1 MLSKFVVSRVVKT
14 FVVALT
20 IPLLSG
26 CVVEQRLSW
35 SPDGKKMAIV
45 GADGLRVSL
54 DSGIH
59 LADPVDVDAQS
70 VAWFPDSK
78 RVALVTKA
86 NCENWAELEKSV
98 DKEEVEAIKAG
109 AAQMLKQLELCGG
122 DFAVCRD
129 ALMKENFNST
139 YVQPVLYYLRSTAQD
154 NMQRLVGREWK
165 DMKTM
170 DAFVCISH
178 IKVYEVDASG
188 KLQLKQT
195 LASTA
200 NTFESIKV
208 SPSNEFICLVDK
220 DKNLCLV
227 QTTATAKG
235 YRRIASKFA
244 KQPDWDFN
252 TDVIY
257 GLHSVV
263 RTDKKGSSEAQE
275 LVSVD
280 ARKGGTLKR
289 LSWAETT
296 NGKVRSTVDGN
307 LIFGS
312 FVSLPASKKAKAQN
326 ADALSVLNLT
336 SGKSKR
342 VFVAAGGDRLES
354 FEVSPDGK
362 KISITNTNGAV
373 KIVSLPAGTY
383 KVVVPGVAKNERD
396 VFTPVWKNNDEI
408 CYERLA
414 TKDGSGQVALLSL
427 STNKSKDISLKW
439 PAEAVRGLLND
450 PKKGSKLSFEDMIK
464 DLEEHKR
471 ANLKS

>member
-1 MLSKFVVSRVVKT
+1 MLSKSVVSRVVKT

-20 IPLLSG
+20 IPLLAG
-26 CVVEQRLSW
+26 CVAEQRLSW
-35 SPDGKKMAIV
+35 SPDGKKLAIV
-45 GADGLRVSL
+45 GADGLRVSV
-54 DSGIH
+54 DNGIH
-59 LADPVDVDAQS
+59 LGDAVDGDAQLVS
-70 VAWFPDSK
+70 WFPDSK
-78 RVALVTKA
+78 RVAVITKD

-98 DKEEVEAIKAG
+98 DKEEVEAIKVG
-109 AAQMLKQLELCGG
+109 GAQMLKQLELCGG

-129 ALMKENFNST
+129 ALLKENFNAT
-139 YVQPVLYYLRSTAQD
+139 YIQPVLYYLRSTAQD

-165 DMKTM
+165 EMKAM
-170 DAFVCISH
+170 DAFVFISR

-200 NTFESIKV
+200 NSFESVKV

-220 DKNLCLV
+220 DGNLCLA
-227 QTTATAKG
+227 QTTAGAKG

-244 KQPDWDFN
+244 KLPDWDFN

-263 RTDKKGSSEAQE
+263 KTDKKGSSEGQE

-280 ARKGGTLKR
+280 ARKGGPLKR
-289 LSWAETT
+289 LSWALTT
-296 NGKVRSTVDGN
+296 NDKVRSTVDGN

-312 FVSLPASKKAKAQN
+312 STSVASGKNGKIQN
-326 ADALSVLNLT
+326 VNALNVFNLT

-342 VFVAAGGDRLES
+342 VFIAASGDRLEN

-362 KISITNTNGAV
+362 KISIVNTNGAV

-383 KVVVPGVAKNERD
+383 RVVVPGVPKNERD
-396 VFTPVWKNNDEI
+396 VFTPVWKSNDEI
-408 CYERLA
+408 CYERLSI
-414 TKDGSGQVALLSL
+414 KDGLGKVALLSL
-427 STNKSKDISLKW
+427 STNKSKDISSAW

-450 PKKGSKLSFEDMIK
+450 PKKSSKLSFEDMLN
-464 DLEEHKR
+464 DLQEKKKTKV
-471 ANLKS
+471 KS